1 MAQVLKKEIKDK
13 IIEATKNEVLKKG
26 VKDPSLREIAA
37 NAGITVGN
45 LYRYFKCKDDII
57 NSITSPTL
65 IKLNEMVK
73 AVTNY
78 QVSFENDL
86 SLVEFNSDDLM
97 EMLNQLASGL
107 AKLYVENK
115 EAMIILIKYSKE
127 VSYIKDWFK
136 NIVSILISKNK
147 QLNLEDEELNS
158 ELSRTIASSVIAGI
172 EECLLSN
179 NLSLNEIERLLKIY
193 FRAFVSM
200 LEIEGE

>member
-26 VKDPSLREIAA
+26 VKDSSLREIAA

-179 NLSLNEIERLLKIY
+179 NLSLNEIEMLLKIY

>member
-26 VKDPSLREIAA
+26 VKDSSLREIAA

-78 QVSFENDL
+78 QVSFENNL

>member
-26 VKDPSLREIAA
+26 VKDSSLREIAA